1 MMIKYIEDLFY
12 SIEYHFLS
20 TPWSHKKIKA
30 DDAVD
35 KAVKYCRQH
44 HIKYSVGEIQNTDM
58 ETYYVVFSYV
68 KPEDGEI
75 QNHVVWCEYDENDR

>member
-1 MMIKYIEDLFY
+1 MIKYIEDLFD
-12 SIEYHFLS
+12 SIEYHFLK
-20 TPWSHKKIKA
+20 TPWPRKKIKV

-35 KAVKYCRQH
+35 KAVKYCHQH

-75 QNHVVWCEYDENDR
+75 QNHIVWCEYDENNY

>member
-1 MMIKYIEDLFY
+1 MIKYIEDLFY
-12 SIEYHFLS
+12 SIEYHFLK
-20 TPWSHKKIKA
+20 TPWPHKKIKV

-58 ETYYVVFSYV
+58 KTYYVVFSYV

-75 QNHVVWCEYDENDR
+75 QNHVVWCEYDENNC

>member
-1 MMIKYIEDLFY
+1 MIKYIEDLFY
-12 SIEYHFLS
+12 LIEYHFLK
-20 TPWSHKKIKA
+20 TPWPRKKIKV

-68 KPEDGEI
+68 QPEDGEI
-75 QNHVVWCEYDENDR
+75 RNHVVWCEYDENNY

>member
-1 MMIKYIEDLFY
+1 MIRLNI
-12 SIEYHFLS
+12 IFLK
-20 TPWSHKKIKA
+20 TPWPHKKIKV

-35 KAVKYCRQH
+35 KAVKYCHQH

-75 QNHVVWCEYDENDR
+75 QNHIVWCEYDENNY

>member
-1 MMIKYIEDLFY
+1 MIKYIEDLFY

-20 TPWSHKKIKA
+20 TPWPRKKIKV

-35 KAVKYCRQH
+35 KAVTYCHQH
-44 HIKYSVGEIQNTDM
+44 HIKYSIGEIQNTDM

-75 QNHVVWCEYDENDR
+75 QNHVVWCGYDENNY